1 MAKKLLYYEEEIAM
15 SELIMMIKA
24 TILEFWENITRSIS
38 NMGIGEIIVNVL
50 DIAIMSALFF
60 ALYKFLRKRR
70 AGQLLGGVLMLVI
83 LMIISTFA
91 GMKGL
96 NFILSNFYQVGILA
110 IIIVFQPELRAA
122 LEKVGGNSLVS
133 GLKSITMEN
142 KNELEVKRSAEAL
155 VSALTD
161 MSRTKTGALI
171 VLENTTKLGE
181 YIQTGKMVEANLSAP
196 LLKNIFFNK
205 APLHDG
211 AVIVRDLKIHAAA
224 CVLPLAHID
233 SDSFGTRHRAAI
245 GVTEVSD
252 ALVLVVSEE
261 TGTISVAYQG
271 DLTRNYNED
280 DLYRVIYSFLDSH
293 NVKPHLKKTAK
304 KARRRNKGKGEYAD
318 EQ

>member
-1 MAKKLLYYEEEIAM
+1 M

-261 TGTISVAYQG
+261 TGIISVAYQG
-271 DLTRNYNED
+271 DLTRNYHAD
-280 DLYRVIYSFLDSH
+280 DLYRIIYSFLDSH
-293 NVKPHLKKTAK
+293 NVKPHLKKNAR
-304 KARRRNKGKGEYAD
+304 KARRRNKGKEEYAD

>member
-1 MAKKLLYYEEEIAM
+1 MAKKLLSYEEEIAM

>member
-1 MAKKLLYYEEEIAM
+1 MTKKLLYYEEEIAM
-15 SELIMMIKA
+15 SELIMMIKT

-38 NMGIGEIIVNVL
+38 NMEIGEIIVNVL

>member
-15 SELIMMIKA
+15 SELIMMIKT

-38 NMGIGEIIVNVL
+38 NMEIGEIIVNVL

-83 LMIISTFA
+83 LMIISTFS

>member
-1 MAKKLLYYEEEIAM
+1 
-15 SELIMMIKA
+15 
-24 TILEFWENITRSIS
+24 
-38 NMGIGEIIVNVL
+38 MGIGEIIVNVL

-60 ALYKFLRKRR
+60 ALYKFMRKRR

-142 KNELEVKRSAEAL
+142 KNEAEIKKSTEAL
-155 VSALTD
+155 VSAIAD
-161 MSRTKTGALI
+161 MSRTKTGALV

-261 TGTISVAYQG
+261 TGIISVAYQG
-271 DLTRNYNED
+271 NLTRNYTAD
-280 DLYRVIYSFLDSH
+280 SLYKLIYSFLDSH
-293 NVKPHLKKTAK
+293 NVKPHLKKNSK
-304 KARRRNKGKGEYAD
+304 KSRRRNTGKEVNTD